1 LWAAAVLFRNDT
13 VIQDGFCS
21 LKRYQNTKFTAGF
34 KSLLTL
40 LELAGANLHDE
51 KTGGG
56 GALKRG
62 LT

>member
-1 LWAAAVLFRNDT
+1 VGCGRSFRNDT
-13 VIQDGFCS
+13 VIRNGFCS

-51 KTGGG
+51 KW
-56 GALKRG
+56 GAGRRDA
-62 LT
+62 